1 MRELQVNVEISG
13 ENKPVGR
20 LLYNDSSDAIFKYD
34 RNYLASDYAMPIS
47 ISLPLQQ
54 EAFSILQSRTFF
66 EGLLPEGFTRR
77 TVAEWLRVDENDYIS
92 ILHGLGNE
100 CLGAIQIVD
109 EEDQVS
115 NLYEPLSVEEIK
127 RLANEGSSKSAEII
141 VATHLSL
148 AGASG
153 KVGLY
158 WDSNQNKWYLPKGK
172 APSTHIVKQSH
183 VRLNNLVANEQLSLM
198 TAKMVGVNVANS
210 FIVDTGSKQDGDV
223 LLASERYDRTFA
235 GAKKTISGMLCPLR
249 LHQEDFSQ
257 ALGISSSSKYER
269 EGMSY
274 LGKMFALLRTYS
286 ANPLEDTA
294 ELWRRMIFNVLI
306 GNCDGHI
313 KNNALLYSSNLKS
326 IRLAPAYDIVS
337 TVIYKPFNREMS
349 IYLGGENSLDKINMD
364 VLIKAAVDAGLGQRF
379 AVRTI
384 DKMKK
389 EFPAALKKSALI
401 LKEQGFDAAEDIC
414 EQILTLGGINN
425 L

>member
-1 MRELQVNVEISG
+1 MRELQVKIEILG
-13 ENKPVGR
+13 ETKSVGR
-20 LLYNDSSDAIFKYD
+20 LLYNDSTDAVFKYD
-34 RNYLASDYAMPIS
+34 HNYLATDYAVPIS
-47 ISLPLQQ
+47 ISLPFQDVAFTPLQ
-54 EAFSILQSRTFF
+54 TKMFF

-92 ILHGLGNE
+92 ILHALGNE

-109 EEDQVS
+109 ETDKES
-115 NLYEPLSVEEIK
+115 NLYEPLLLEEIK
-127 RLANEGSSKSAEII
+127 SLANEGSSKSAEII

-183 VRLNNLVANEQLSLM
+183 IRLNHLVANEQLSLM
-198 TAKMVGVNVANS
+198 TAKMVGLNVANS
-210 FIVDTGSKQDGDV
+210 FIVDAGTKHDTDV
-223 LLASERYDRTFA
+223 LLASERYDRTFV
-235 GAKKTISGMLCPLR
+235 GSKKTVSGMLCPLR

-269 EGMSY
+269 KGEDY
-274 LGKMFALLRTYS
+274 LRRMFALLRAYS

-349 IYLGGENSLDKINMD
+349 IYLGGENSLDRINMD
-364 VLIKAAVDAGLGQRF
+364 VLTGAAIDAGLGQRL

-389 EFPAALKKSALI
+389 EFPLALKKSASM
-401 LKEQGFDAAEDIC
+401 LKRQGIDMAEDIC

-425 L
+425 F